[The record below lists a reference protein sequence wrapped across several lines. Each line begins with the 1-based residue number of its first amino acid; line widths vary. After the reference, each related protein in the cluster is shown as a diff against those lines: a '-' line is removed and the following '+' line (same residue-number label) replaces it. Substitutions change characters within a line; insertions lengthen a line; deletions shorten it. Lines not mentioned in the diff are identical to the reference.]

1 MIRRR
6 TLLAWLILLLLT
18 APAACSQTVV
28 STPAPETVTIAGA
41 TSMRPVLH
49 ALTAAYT
56 QQHPNVLFDVRGGGS
71 TLGEERVARREIDIA
86 ATTLLPAED
95 VADSVDDAGATATP
109 DPLVRTP
116 IGLDGVA
123 VVVHASNPITNVT
136 VTQLRDIYA
145 GRTLDWSELG
155 GPDGEILL
163 VSREDRAGTRQL
175 FDTRI
180 MGDVRVSLTAVVMP
194 TSADV
199 VEYVGRHPQAIGY
212 VSAAYADAQGV
223 PVGDAAPGTGVRMV
237 PLEGK
242 LPTTANVSVQD
253 YWLIQPLY
261 LATNGQPTGRV
272 RQFIDFALSGPG
284 QEIVARYHAPV
295 R

>member
-6 TLLAWLILLLLT
+6 TLLAWLILLLMT

-49 ALTAAYT
+49 ELTAAYT
-56 QQHPNVLFDVRGGGS
+56 RQHPNVLFDVRGGGS
-71 TLGEERVARREIDIA
+71 TLGEERVARGEIDIA
-86 ATTLLPAED
+86 ATTLLPTE
-95 VADSVDDAGATATP
+95 DAGDPGEDAAAIATP

-145 GRTLDWSELG
+145 GRTLDWAELG
-155 GPDGEILL
+155 APDGEILL
-163 VSREDRAGTRQL
+163 VSREDRAGTRRL

-212 VSAAYADAQGV
+212 VSAAYA
-223 PVGDAAPGTGVRMV
+223 AAPDSGVRMV
-237 PLEGK
+237 PVEDK
-242 LPTTANVSVQD
+242 VPSVANVLSQE
-253 YWLIQPLY
+253 YWLIQPLF
-261 LATNGQPTGRV
+261 LATEGQPTGRV